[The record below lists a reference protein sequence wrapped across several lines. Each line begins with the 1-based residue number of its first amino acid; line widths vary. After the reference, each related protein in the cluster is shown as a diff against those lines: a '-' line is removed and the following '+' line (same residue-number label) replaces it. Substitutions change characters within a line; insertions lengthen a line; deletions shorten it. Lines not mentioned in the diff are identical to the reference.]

1 MQIKPVVTVTTS
13 KISPMDRLRET
24 IHENEALNQRAYAI
38 HVCVNNIL
46 KQQAVEKGL

>member
-24 IHENEALNQRAYAI
+24 IHENERLNQLAYAI
-38 HVCVNNIL
+38 RVCVNNIFNR
-46 KQQAVEKGL
+46 QAVEKDL